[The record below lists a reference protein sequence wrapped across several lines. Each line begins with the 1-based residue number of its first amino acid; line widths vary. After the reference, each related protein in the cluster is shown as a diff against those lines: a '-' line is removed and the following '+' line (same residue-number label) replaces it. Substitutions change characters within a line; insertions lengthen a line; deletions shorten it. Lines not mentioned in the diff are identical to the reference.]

1 MQVNGTDVSLL
12 EKDANKYDSS
22 VIIKTSGLSK
32 QVKSLMND
40 YIVMEEYFLKKAI
53 EKVNL
58 EYLSKQ
64 LLQYLL
70 TN

>member
-22 VIIKTSGLSK
+22 VIIKNSGLLK

-40 YIVMEEYFLKKAI
+40 FVVIEEYFLKKSI
-53 EKVNL
+53 EKVNFDIKL
-58 EYLSKQ
+58 IIIINSSLQ
-64 LLQYLL
+64 L
-70 TN
+70 